1 MTKGSQKY
9 AAEGFTYL
17 EMLLSLMTAALIM
30 AVLPNVMMLFQE
42 LTLHEDHY
50 DTDIFMLDIIEVS
63 NAAEEVGAEGTSV
76 INFKTD
82 RGIISYRYSSGR
94 IIKSIDNTGFVTLM
108 FNIDSF
114 IITETK
120 ETITLQLKGAADE
133 TLIFKK

>member
-30 AVLPNVMMLFQE
+30 AVMPNVMMLFQE

-50 DTDIFMLDIIEVS
+50 DTDIFILDIIEVS
-63 NAAEEVGAEGTSV
+63 NAAEEVDAKGMSE

-94 IIKSIDNTGFVTLM
+94 IIKSIDNAGFVTLM

>member
-1 MTKGSQKY
+1 MTKGSKKY

-63 NAAEEVGAEGTSV
+63 NAAEEVDAKGMSE

-94 IIKSIDNTGFVTLM
+94 IIKSIDNAGFVTLM

>member
-1 MTKGSQKY
+1 MTSGSKKY
-9 AAEGFTYL
+9 AADGFTYL

-30 AVLPNVMMLFQE
+30 AVMPNVMMMFQG

-63 NAAEEVGAEGTSV
+63 NAAKEVGAEGKSE

-82 RGIISYRYSSGR
+82 RGKISYSYSSGR
-94 IIKSIDNTGFVTLM
+94 IIKSIDNAGFVTLM

-114 IITETK
+114 VITETK
-120 ETITLQLKGAADE
+120 ETIALQLKGAADE

>member
-1 MTKGSQKY
+1 MTNVSKKY
-9 AAEGFTYL
+9 AADGFTYL

-30 AVLPNVMMLFQE
+30 AVMPNIMMMFQG

-63 NAAEEVGAEGTSV
+63 GAAEEVDASGTSE

-82 RGIISYRYSSGR
+82 RGKISYSYSSGR
-94 IIKSIDNTGFVTLM
+94 IIKSIDNAGFVTLM

-114 IITETK
+114 VITETK

>member
-1 MTKGSQKY
+1 MTNGSKKY
-9 AAEGFTYL
+9 AADGFTYL

-30 AVLPNVMMLFQE
+30 AVMPNIMMMFQG

-63 NAAEEVGAEGTSV
+63 GAAEEVDASGTSE

-82 RGIISYRYSSGR
+82 RGKISYSYSSGR
-94 IIKSIDNTGFVTLM
+94 IIKSIDNAGFVTLM

-114 IITETK
+114 VITETK
-120 ETITLQLKGAADE
+120 ETITLQLKGAGDE

>member
-1 MTKGSQKY
+1 MTNGSKKY
-9 AAEGFTYL
+9 AADGFTYL

-30 AVLPNVMMLFQE
+30 AVMPNIMMMFQG

-63 NAAEEVGAEGTSV
+63 GAAEEVDASGTSE

-82 RGIISYRYSSGR
+82 RGKISYSYSSGR
-94 IIKSIDNTGFVTLM
+94 IIKSIDNAGFVTLM
-108 FNIDSF
+108 FNINSF
-114 IITETK
+114 VITETK

>member
-1 MTKGSQKY
+1 MTNGSKKY

-30 AVLPNVMMLFQE
+30 AVMPNVMILFQA

-50 DTDIFMLDIIEVS
+50 DTDIFMLDIIETYNTADVVD
-63 NAAEEVGAEGTSV
+63 AAGGSV

-82 RGIISYRYSSGR
+82 RGDVTYRYSSGR
-94 IIKSIDNTGFVTLM
+94 IIKSIDNAGFVTLM
-108 FNIDSF
+108 FNIESF
-114 IITETK
+114 VITETK
-120 ETITLQLKGAADE
+120 ESITLQLKGAADE

>member
-1 MTKGSQKY
+1 MTNGSKKY
-9 AAEGFTYL
+9 AADGFTYL

-30 AVLPNVMMLFQE
+30 AVMPNIMMMFQG

-63 NAAEEVGAEGTSV
+63 GAAEEVDASGTSE

-82 RGIISYRYSSGR
+82 RGKISYSYSSGR
-94 IIKSIDNTGFVTLM
+94 IIKSIDNAGFVTLM

-114 IITETK
+114 VIKETK

>member
-1 MTKGSQKY
+1 MTNVSKKY
-9 AAEGFTYL
+9 AADGFTYL

-30 AVLPNVMMLFQE
+30 AVMPNVMMLFQG

-50 DTDIFMLDIIEVS
+50 DTDIFLMDIIEVS
-63 NAAEEVGAEGTSV
+63 NTAKEVNTEGRSG

-82 RGIISYRYSSGR
+82 RGKISYSYSSGR
-94 IIKSIDNTGFVTLM
+94 IIKSIDNAGFVTLM

-114 IITETK
+114 VITETK

>member
-1 MTKGSQKY
+1 MTNGSKKY

-30 AVLPNVMMLFQE
+30 AVMPNVMTLFQA

-50 DTDIFMLDIIEVS
+50 DTDIFMLDIIETY
-63 NAAEEVGAEGTSV
+63 NAADVVDAAGGSV

-82 RGIISYRYSSGR
+82 RGDVTYRYSSGR
-94 IIKSIDNTGFVTLM
+94 IIKSIDNAGFVTLM
-108 FNIDSF
+108 FNIESF
-114 IITETK
+114 VITETK
-120 ETITLQLKGAADE
+120 EAITLQLKGAADE